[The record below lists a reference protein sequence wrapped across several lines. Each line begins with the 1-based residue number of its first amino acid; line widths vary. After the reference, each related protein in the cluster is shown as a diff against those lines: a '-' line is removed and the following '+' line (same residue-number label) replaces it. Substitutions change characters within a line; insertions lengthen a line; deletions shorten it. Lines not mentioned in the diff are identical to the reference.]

1 MKKLIPNLIVF
12 CFLLFITNNGHSQLY
27 SQTNAVINL
36 SGNTPA
42 TKWVT
47 TGVPL
52 ITGYGEQASGNA
64 DQILAM
70 ASTLPGARPVILGRR
85 SRGTLAAPAVVAAN
99 DYVVSFLASG
109 YDGSGFQNTAAIDF
123 YVDGTPSVNNV
134 PIRLSLVTGSNG
146 SNRAERL
153 KVGNTGDFTFNATQ
167 MFLQKSTGRLG
178 LGTLTPGG
186 QLELSLDQGRK
197 PSTSTWTITSDARL
211 KNIDGNYTKGLA
223 DILKLQ
229 PIAYHYK
236 NVGER
241 KFDEITL
248 ATPAYGFAAQDVQKI
263 FPEAVGKDEDG
274 YLNLNIHPI
283 LIAMVNAVKELNDK
297 KEVNKDETIAKQ
309 QTQIDK
315 MQQQLD
321 IQKAQIDLLIQK
333 MTELSKVQPCVPVA
347 IK

>member
-70 ASTLPGARPVILGRR
+70 ASTLQGARPVILGRR

-134 PIRLSLVTGSNG
+134 PIRLSLVTEIG
-146 SNRAERL
+146 RASCRER
-153 KVGNTGDFTFNATQ
+153 VC
-167 MFLQKSTGRLG
+167 
-178 LGTLTPGG
+178 
-186 QLELSLDQGRK
+186 
-197 PSTSTWTITSDARL
+197 
-211 KNIDGNYTKGLA
+211 LA
-223 DILKLQ
+223 
-229 PIAYHYK
+229 
-236 NVGER
+236 V
-241 KFDEITL
+241 
-248 ATPAYGFAAQDVQKI
+248 
-263 FPEAVGKDEDG
+263 
-274 YLNLNIHPI
+274 
-283 LIAMVNAVKELNDK
+283 
-297 KEVNKDETIAKQ
+297 
-309 QTQIDK
+309 
-315 MQQQLD
+315 
-321 IQKAQIDLLIQK
+321 
-333 MTELSKVQPCVPVA
+333 
-347 IK
+347 